1 MCMVGTAT
9 KQNTMCTFVL
19 QYVHSLLLLSP
30 DNLLF
35 YFLISNTI

>member
-19 QYVHSLLLLSP
+19 QYVHSLLLLLSP

-35 YFLISNTI
+35 IVLFFD